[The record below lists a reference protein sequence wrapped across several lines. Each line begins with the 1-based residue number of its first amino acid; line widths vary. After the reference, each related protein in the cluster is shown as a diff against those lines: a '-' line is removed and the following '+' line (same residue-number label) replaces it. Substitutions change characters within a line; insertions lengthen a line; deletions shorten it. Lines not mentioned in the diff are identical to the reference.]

1 MEHNFIFSA
10 LFIGIGATAV
20 MDLGTL
26 VQKHLL
32 RLQTLDY
39 ALAGRWLGHAAR
51 GHFVHRP
58 ITASPPV
65 RGERLIGWNAHY
77 LTGIVFAA
85 VFLSAAGGNWIKDP
99 SLWPALAFGVLT
111 LAAPFLILQ
120 PGMGAGLAARRTP
133 APNKARLKSLATHL
147 TFGAGLWLSALGL
160 TLL

>member
-1 MEHNFIFSA
+1 MEHNLIFSA
-10 LFIGIGATAV
+10 IFIGIGATAV

-26 VQKHLL
+26 IQKHLL
-32 RLQTLDY
+32 RQQTLDY
-39 ALAGRWLGHAAR
+39 ALAGRWLGHAVR
-51 GHFVHRP
+51 GRFVHHP

-65 RGERLIGWNAHY
+65 RGERLIGWSAHY
-77 LTGIVFAA
+77 LTGILFAA

-99 SLWPALAFGVLT
+99 SLWSALAFGVLT

-147 TFGAGLWLSALGL
+147 TFGAGLWLSALCL
-160 TLL
+160 ALM

>member
-1 MEHNFIFSA
+1 MDHNFIFSA
-10 LFIGIGATAV
+10 LFVGIGATAT

-32 RLQTLDY
+32 RFQTLDY
-39 ALAGRWLGHAAR
+39 ALAGRWLGHAVR
-51 GHFVHRP
+51 GRFVHRP

-65 RGERLIGWNAHY
+65 RGERLIGWIAHY

-85 VFLSAAGGNWIKDP
+85 LFLPAAGRAWIDNP
-99 SLWPALAFGVLT
+99 SPWPALAFGVLT

-147 TFGAGLWLSALGL
+147 TFGAGLWLSALCL
-160 TLL
+160 AQL